1 MALLRRVLSNN
12 STSSGEFIR
21 SLYSAHVVLH
31 QPLYFHS
38 PLHASRELLIH
49 LDW

>member
-1 MALLRRVLSNN
+1 MALLRRVFSHN
-12 STSSGEFIR
+12 STSSGDLIR

-38 PLHASRELLIH
+38 LLHASRELLIH
-49 LDW
+49 LNW